1 MMALEWT
8 VPDLLQ
14 YKQEGFSFQ
23 EKVALPLELFR
34 VDPEIRHLSQL
45 EVKGFVEFS
54 KQSLTFHLWIEGTM
68 VLPCALTLK
77 DVDYPFHIH
86 TSETFLLNASADI
99 NEADNE
105 WVHEIED
112 DRIDLVPYIVEAILV
127 EKPMR
132 VVSEEAKA
140 ESNNLPSGEGWEFV
154 TEENRKREI
163 DPRLEKLKKFFDE

>member
-1 MMALEWT
+1 M
-8 VPDLLQ
+8 
-14 YKQEGFSFQ
+14 
-23 EKVALPLELFR
+23 
-34 VDPEIRHLSQL
+34 

-86 TSETFLLNASADI
+86 TSETFLLNASASI
-99 NEADNE
+99 NEADDE
-105 WVHEIED
+105 WVHEIKD
-112 DRIDLVPYIVEAILV
+112 DHIDLVPYIVEAILV

-140 ESNNLPSGEGWEFV
+140 EPDNLPSGEGWELV
-154 TEENRKREI
+154 TE
-163 DPRLEKLKKFFDE
+163 KKKEA